1 MKTVTRSTCCYCGV
15 GCGVL
20 IETDD
25 GRITGIE
32 GDPDHPANFG
42 RLCTKGRMLP
52 LTVRSTTGRA
62 VHPEMRRTR
71 AATRERTDWASA
83 LDLVAQRFADV
94 IEQHGPDAVAFYIS
108 GQLLTEDYYVF
119 NKLAKGLVRTN
130 NIDTNSR
137 LCMSSAVTSYKMAFG
152 ADGPPT
158 CYEDLELARTVLFA
172 GSNMA
177 YAHPVL
183 FRRLEEA
190 KARDPSVRWVVVDP
204 RRTDMAAMAD
214 LHLAIEPGTDVALFN
229 GMLHHLIWE
238 GLIERDYIDAH
249 TTGFDALKAFVRDYT
264 PRMAAQICGI
274 DERDLMRAAE
284 WFGASPA
291 ALSLYCMGLN
301 QSSQGTEKSLALIN
315 LHLATRQIGRPG
327 AGPFSLTG
335 QPNAMG
341 GREVGGMATML
352 AAHRDIGN
360 AAHRAEVE
368 SLWRVSGLSAR
379 PGLPAVEMFD
389 AVRRGEIKAV
399 WIACTNPVHSMPD
412 IARVREALDKAEFVV
427 VQDAFTQ
434 TDTVPYAD
442 VLLPAASWGEKA
454 GTVTN
459 SERRITRVR
468 AAVEAPGEA
477 RPDWWIAGEVAR
489 RLAQRLQ
496 MNGDLFAFETPEAIF
511 DEHRQLTVGRD
522 LDIGGLSYEKL
533 ERDGPQQWPFVANA
547 TSGDARR
554 YEAGQFATGD
564 GRARFTVTPYR
575 PVAEPVDARY
585 PFRLI
590 TGRLRDQWHGMSRT
604 GRVGA
609 LFAHAPEPALAIN
622 RADAARR
629 GIREGSLVSVA
640 SRRGA
645 LVLPAQLTDDVA
657 SGTVFAPMH
666 WSGQFL
672 ASGGINETTIPA
684 VDPHSKQPELKHA
697 AVSVQAVDLPWRFS
711 AARRGGDAL
720 AMQAAV
726 QPLLAERHYAS
737 LRIEA
742 ADDGREILVVAAADI
757 APPTDWIERLHDAL
771 GLARDQDLLEYRDA
785 RRGHQKRVVW
795 REALIDGYLL
805 SGDVNG
811 SAGLLA
817 RLREAQPWQG
827 PRHAVFVEGPRV
839 RRERVVCNCTQVTET
854 QIVEAIAS
862 GADLAALKSVL
873 GCGSVC
879 GSCVPEIRRLYDKV
893 PSAAL

>member
-1 MKTVTRSTCCYCGV
+1 MKTITRSTCCYCGV

-20 IETDD
+20 IEAED

-42 RLCTKGRMLP
+42 RLCTKGRTLP
-52 LTVRSTTGRA
+52 LTVRSATGRA
-62 VHPEMRRTR
+62 LHPEIRTTR
-71 AATRERTDWASA
+71 AAARERTDWDSA
-83 LDLVAQRFADV
+83 LDLVAQRFAEV
-94 IEQHGPDAVAFYIS
+94 IERHGPDAVAFYIS

-190 KARDPSVRWVVVDP
+190 KARDPSVRWIVVDP

-249 TTGFDALKAFVRDYT
+249 TTCFDALKAFVREYT

-360 AAHRAEVE
+360 ARHRQEIE
-368 SLWRVSGLSAR
+368 TLWGVSGLSAR

-389 AVRRGEIKAV
+389 AVRQGGIKAV

-412 IARVREALDKAEFVV
+412 IARVREALEKAEFVV
-427 VQDAFTQ
+427 VQEAFTQ
-434 TDTVPYAD
+434 TDTVPFAD
-442 VLLPAASWGEKA
+442 VLLPASSWGEKA

-459 SERRITRVR
+459 SERRISRVR

-477 RPDWWIAGEVAR
+477 RPDWWIASEVAR

-496 MNGDLFAFETPEAIF
+496 VDEDLFGFDAPQAIF
-511 DEHRQLTVGRD
+511 DEHRRLTVGRD
-522 LDIGGLSYEKL
+522 LDIGGLSYELL
-533 ERDGPQQWPFVANA
+533 ERDGPQQWPFVAGA
-547 TSGDARR
+547 MQGDARR
-554 YEAGQFATGD
+554 YETGRFATGD
-564 GRARFTVTPYR
+564 GRAQFTVTPYR

-604 GRVGA
+604 GRVGE
-609 LFAHAPEPALAIN
+609 LFAHVPEPALVMN
-622 RADAARR
+622 HADAARR
-629 GIREGSLVSVA
+629 GIREGTLVSVA

-645 LVLPAQLTDDVA
+645 LVLPAQLSDDVA

-666 WSGQFL
+666 WNGQFL
-672 ASGGINETTIPA
+672 SSGGINETTIPA

-697 AVSVQAVDLPWRFS
+697 AVSVQAIDLPWRFS
-711 AARRGGDAL
+711 AARRGDAL

-726 QPLLAERHYAS
+726 QPLLAGRRYTS
-737 LRIEA
+737 LRIEL
-742 ADDGREILVVAAADI
+742 ADDGCEILVVAAADI
-757 APPTDWIERLHDAL
+757 EPPAEWVERLHDAL
-771 GLARDQDLLEYRDA
+771 GLARDLNLLEYRDA

-795 REALIDGYLL
+795 RDALIDGYLL
-805 SGDVNG
+805 SGDANG
-811 SAGLLA
+811 AASLLA
-817 RLREAQPWQG
+817 RLRQALPWQG

-839 RRERVVCNCTQVTET
+839 RRERVVCNCRQVTET

-879 GSCVPEIRRLYDKV
+879 GSCVPEIRRLYGKA